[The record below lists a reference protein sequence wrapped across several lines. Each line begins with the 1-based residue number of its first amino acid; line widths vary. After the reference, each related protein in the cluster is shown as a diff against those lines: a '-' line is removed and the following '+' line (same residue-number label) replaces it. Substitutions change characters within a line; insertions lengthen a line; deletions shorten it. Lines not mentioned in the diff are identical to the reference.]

1 MINGIVIDKTKV
13 WEAITTSRYPDDR
26 TFMDMMQEVER
37 QIAEQFQPGSVIEY
51 DPKKGFPRLDSR
63 TQDPDRA
70 LKAQM
75 AARMVNKMHGPQL
88 AEAIEYAENI
98 VAEIDRRFEEKGK

>member
-1 MINGIVIDKTKV
+1 MIKID
-13 WEAITTSRYPDDR
+13 WEKAPCVPST
-26 TFMDMMQEVER
+26 MKEVER

-75 AARMVNKMHGPQL
+75 VATMLGEVGFSMGCGTGNEERSRIERAANRT
-88 AEAIEYAENI
+88 EAIL
-98 VAEIDRRFEEKGK
+98 AEIDSRWKEKGK